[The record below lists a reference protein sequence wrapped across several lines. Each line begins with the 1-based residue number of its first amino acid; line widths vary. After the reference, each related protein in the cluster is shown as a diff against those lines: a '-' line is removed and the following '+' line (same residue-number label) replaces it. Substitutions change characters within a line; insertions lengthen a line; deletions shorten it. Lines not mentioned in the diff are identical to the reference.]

1 MITLDS
7 SKKIIGVCLTKI
19 NDDFRKSFV
28 DNLYKKTKN
37 TDYKILVFNS
47 VLDLYNNDVYD
58 DGAKSIYSMINF
70 ELLDALV
77 ILSETIINKAVVDE
91 LIRNAHKRRIPV
103 ILVHGKAD
111 KCYCIERDYNEA
123 FEEII
128 DHVLKCHGR
137 KNPFFIGGF
146 RGDKDSENRLECFKR
161 VLSRSNIDFSDD
173 MADNGE
179 YWDVPTMKVLDRLMA
194 DKDRPFPDAFICAN
208 DVMAMTVCDYL
219 KRFGYRIPEDISVT
233 GFDGIGSADFFLPSL
248 TTCNENIKG
257 LSELVFSLIE
267 KALRGEEAPGMFRQ
281 IYRPLIRNSCGCEDI
296 RPVDFRK
303 KADSLFHSMHDMEE
317 HEKHIYTWMDTVLE
331 CTDISRLGAALSSYI
346 LTNSYV
352 CLRSDFIANVVDKGP
367 KKHGKLI
374 SDELIIFTSRNEDY
388 TIGVKRNF
396 KLSEMV
402 PDLEKWLLDD
412 TLCILSSIYVRD
424 DVCGYYAVK
433 TDNINDFAHRIN
445 RVSKTMNIA
454 FTTVVNRM
462 RQNRMRSSIE
472 NAIYTDSVTG
482 LLNLKGLEKWFE
494 RFSAEEQNHNKIL
507 AVSVYG
513 VPKYKYIYENYGI
526 NDIES
531 AIMAVSETLLLANPE
546 NSMVARTGDDEFTV
560 INYIDADKDICKV
573 INAATALFFGTMEQY
588 NYESV
593 KDYYVEVN
601 CGCTVAQPRWH
612 SSLVNLIKLANG
624 EMYLNRLKSGGG
636 PVLKEK
642 KSSKDKY
649 ESFNILIS
657 KNLFTYHFQPIV
669 DAKTGE
675 IFAYEALMR
684 TAGGIR
690 MSPLEI
696 LEIAQDYNR
705 LQEIERATVFNVMKY
720 FSENFEKFHG
730 KKLFIN
736 TIPGSF
742 LSKND
747 YDEILE
753 TYEDYFKYCVFEITE
768 QETLSDDELSS
779 MKRLK
784 GSELAVDDFGT
795 GHSNIVNLL
804 RYAPQIIKIDRFL
817 ITDVHNDMNKQMFVK
832 SAIEFA
838 RMNNIKIIA
847 EGVEIIEEF
856 QTLAGFGVDLIQ
868 GFYTAKPAAEPL
880 AAIPDDIRNS
890 IIMANSAFA

>member
-1 MITLDS
+1 MDS
-7 SKKIIGVCLTKI
+7 MKKIIGVCLTKI

-28 DNLYKKTKN
+28 DCLYKETRN
-37 TDYKILVFNS
+37 SEYKLLVFNS
-47 VLDLYNNDVYD
+47 VLDFYNNDAYD
-58 DGAKSIYSMINF
+58 KGAKSIYKMINF
-70 ELLDALV
+70 KLLDALV
-77 ILSETIINKAVVDE
+77 ILYESFMDKTVVHE
-91 LIRNAHKRRIPV
+91 LIADAHKRGIPV
-103 ILVHGKAD
+103 ILVHGRAD
-111 KCYCIERDYNEA
+111 NCYCIERDYDEA
-123 FEEII
+123 LESVI
-128 DHVLKCHGR
+128 DHVLSFHGR
-137 KNPFFIGGF
+137 KNPFFIGGL
-146 RGDKDSENRLECFKR
+146 RGDVNTESRLECFKR
-161 VLSRSNIDFSDD
+161 VLSRNGMEFSESMVDYGDF
-173 MADNGE
+173 
-179 YWDVPTMKVLDRLMA
+179 WDVPTMTALDRLMA
-194 DKDRPFPDAFICAN
+194 DKERPFPDAFICAN

-233 GFDGIGSADFFLPSL
+233 GFDGIGRVEFFLPSL
-248 TTCNENIKG
+248 TTCNENIPG
-257 LSELVFSLIE
+257 LTALVFDLLKKSMN
-267 KALRGEEAPGMFRQ
+267 GEETPGLYKQ
-281 IYRPLIRNSCGCEDI
+281 KYAPLIASSCGCEDSH
-296 RPVDFRK
+296 PVDFRQ
-303 KADSLFHSMHDMEE
+303 KADNLFHRMSDMEE
-317 HEKHIYTWMDTVLE
+317 HEKHIYTWMDRVLE

-352 CLRSDFIANVVDKGP
+352 CLRNDFIAHVVNKGSNKTDKP
-367 KKHGKLI
+367 I

-396 KLSEMV
+396 SLSEMV
-402 PDLEKWLLDD
+402 PDLDKWLQDD
-412 TLCILSSIYVRD
+412 TLCVLSSIYVRD
-424 DVCGYYAVK
+424 EVCGYYAVK
-433 TDNINDFAHRIN
+433 TDNVNEYAHKIN

-494 RFSAEEQNHNKIL
+494 RFSAEEQNRNKVL

-531 AIMAVSETLLLANPE
+531 AIIAISETMLLANSE

-560 INYIDADKDICKV
+560 INYIDADKDIGGV
-573 INAATALFFGTMEQY
+573 INSATSVFFGTMEQY

-593 KDYYVEVN
+593 KDYYIEVN
-601 CGCTVAQPRWH
+601 CGCTVAQPPWN
-612 SSLVNLIKLANG
+612 STLVNLIKLANG
-624 EMYLNRLKSGGG
+624 EMYLNRLKSGSG
-636 PVLKEK
+636 PVLKDK
-642 KSSKDKY
+642 ISSKDKY

-675 IFAYEALMR
+675 IYAYEALMR
-684 TAGGIR
+684 TTGGIK

-696 LEIAQDYNR
+696 LEIAADYNR
-705 LQEIERATVFNVMKY
+705 LHEIERATIFNIMKY
-720 FSENFEKFHG
+720 FSENFEKFNG
-730 KKLFIN
+730 RKLFIN

-742 LSKND
+742 LTKND
-747 YDEILE
+747 FDEIAE
-753 TYEDYFKYCVFEITE
+753 TYKDYFKYCVFEITE
-768 QETLSDDELSS
+768 QETLSDDELNS
-779 MKRLK
+779 MKSLM

-817 ITDVHNDMNKQMFVK
+817 ITDIHEDMNKQMFVK

-847 EGVEIIEEF
+847 EGVETIEEY

-868 GFYTAKPAAEPL
+868 GYYTARPAPEP
-880 AAIPDDIRNS
+880 IVSISDEIKNR
-890 IIMANSAFA
+890 IIMANSAFAD

>member
-1 MITLDS
+1 MGN
-7 SKKIIGVCLTKI
+7 SKKIIGLCLTKI

-28 DNLYKKTKN
+28 HCLYNETKDS
-37 TDYKILVFNS
+37 DYKLLVFNS

-58 DGAKSIYSMINF
+58 DGAKAIYQMINF

-77 ILSETIINKAVVDE
+77 IMYETFMNKSVVDE
-91 LIRNAHKRRIPV
+91 LIHHAHKRRIPV
-103 ILVHGKAD
+103 ILIHGKAEN
-111 KCYCIERDYNEA
+111 CYCIERDYDEA

-128 DHVLKCHGR
+128 DHVIRHHGR
-137 KNPFFIGGF
+137 KNPFFMGGLK
-146 RGDKDSENRLECFKR
+146 GEENSEHRLQCFKR
-161 VLSRSNIDFSDD
+161 VLSRNGIEFSDD
-173 MADNGE
+173 MTDNGD
-179 YWDVPTMKVLDRLMA
+179 YWDVPTMTALDKLMSN
-194 DKDRPFPDAFICAN
+194 KDRPFPDAFICAN

-233 GFDGIGSADFFLPSL
+233 GFDGIGKVEFFLPSL
-248 TTCNENIKG
+248 TTCNENLPGLAKLTFDVLDKAVKG
-257 LSELVFSLIE
+257 E
-267 KALRGEEAPGMFRQ
+267 KAPGFYEQ
-281 IYRPLIRNSCGCEDI
+281 KYLPVIHSSCGCEDN
-296 RPVDFRK
+296 RPIDFRK
-303 KADSLFHSMHDMEE
+303 KADSLFHNMYDMEE
-317 HEKHIYTWMDTVLE
+317 HEKHIYTWMDRVLE

-352 CLRSDFIANVVDKGP
+352 CLRNDFIANVVDKGP
-367 KKHGKLI
+367 KKHNKPI

-388 TIGVKRNF
+388 TIGIKRNF

-402 PDLEKWLLDD
+402 PDLDKWLQDD
-412 TLCILSSIYVRD
+412 TLCVLSSIYVRD

-433 TDNINDFAHRIN
+433 TDNIYDYAHRIN

-531 AIMAVSETLLLANPE
+531 AIMAVSETLLLANSE

-560 INYIDADKDICKV
+560 INYIDADNDIGEV
-573 INAATALFFGTMEQY
+573 INVATALFFGTMEQY

-624 EMYLNRLKSGGG
+624 EMYLNRLKSGSG
-636 PVLKEK
+636 PVLKDK
-642 KSSKDKY
+642 ISNKDKY

-657 KNLFTYHFQPIV
+657 KNLFTYHFQPIIDV
-669 DAKTGE
+669 KTGE
-675 IFAYEALMR
+675 IYAYEALMR
-684 TAGGIR
+684 TTGGIK

-696 LEIAQDYNR
+696 LDIAADYNR
-705 LQEIERATVFNVMKY
+705 LHEIERATIFNIMKY

-730 KKLFIN
+730 RKLFIN

-742 LSKND
+742 LTKKD
-747 YDEILE
+747 YDEISE
-753 TYEDYFKYCVFEITE
+753 TYKDYFKYCVFEITE
-768 QETLSDDELSS
+768 QETLSDDELYS
-779 MKRLK
+779 MKSLK

-817 ITDVHNDMNKQMFVK
+817 ITDIHNDMNKQMFVK

-847 EGVEIIEEF
+847 EGVETIEEF

-868 GFYTAKPAAEPL
+868 GFYTAKPAPEP
-880 AAIPDDIRNS
+880 IDDIADEIKNR
-890 IIMANSAFA
+890 IIMANSAFAE